1 LLTSLFQASLIDEQ
15 VAQFQ
20 RDGHLI
26 VRGAYKRE
34 VLQRLSQQLETAR
47 SPKAL
52 ALDPAAQKD
61 PNAFFWRRSPEIARF
76 VLDPGL
82 GEVVS
87 QLLGVDGV
95 RLIHESLF
103 EKQKATGRVPWHR
116 DSHFWSF
123 EGAGA
128 VTVWIPLQ
136 DTPLSMSP
144 LRYASGS
151 HLERKTHQLSRLE
164 RVMIPMRYPVVVSP
178 MQLGDLVIH
187 HSLTLHGAAC
197 TQDQGIRRALSLHL
211 FDENSP
217 RRFTIRAGMPRDA
230 VGIAWNPGNS
240 FPTKLPR
247 RCIAN
252 RDHWKKPSRT
262 TQHLA
267 SPKIVIGGL
276 TPFMPI
282 HRTLL
287 RFLLSRQTAR
297 W

>member
-211 FDENSP
+211 FDENSRMLP
-217 RRFTIRAGMPRDA
+217 SALHDPSGHAERCGWDRLEPGQLFPDE
-230 VGIAWNPGNS
+230 IAPTVYSKSRSLEKAEPHDSTFS
-240 FPTKLPR
+240 F
-247 RCIAN
+247 A
-252 RDHWKKPSRT
+252 
-262 TQHLA
+262 
-267 SPKIVIGGL
+267 
-276 TPFMPI
+276 
-282 HRTLL
+282 
-287 RFLLSRQTAR
+287 
-297 W
+297 